1 MILVSNHELIWVV
14 PWSSNMASGK
24 WKSVSVYAPLISKIE
39 LLIKEEI
46 ILYSN
51 PNQFVNAVVERAI
64 TEILLNNKLE

>member
-1 MILVSNHELIWVV
+1 
-14 PWSSNMASGK
+14 MAGGK

-39 LLIKEEI
+39 SLIKEEI

-51 PNQFVNAVVERAI
+51 PNQFVNAVVERAL